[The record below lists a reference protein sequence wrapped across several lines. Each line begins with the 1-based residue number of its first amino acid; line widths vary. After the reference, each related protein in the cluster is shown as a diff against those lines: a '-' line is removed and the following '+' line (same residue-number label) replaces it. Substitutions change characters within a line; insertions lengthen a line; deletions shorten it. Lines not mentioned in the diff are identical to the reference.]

1 MSGLAGRFFVGR
13 PRPTEA
19 ERDQLA
25 RSFAGVNREPSSYV
39 DDDVELFVAG
49 RFDAHG
55 GVRSFGELVIGER
68 YVVAL
73 EGYLLNVDEL
83 QGGAER
89 AGQGMT
95 RAERVLA
102 LYLSRGETIFERFN
116 GGYSLVIWDRAD
128 RAAVIVTCK
137 FGQRTLYSRPA
148 GGGLAFASD
157 LHALRRISG
166 APFELD
172 PATIGMGLLYG
183 GVQGRAT
190 TLRGVTKVLPG
201 TILTLKENAV
211 AERLAV
217 DVPRPGA
224 SAERRNRAFYVE
236 QLDAAMRQ
244 AAVRL
249 AGVAR
254 THAVMLGSGV
264 DSSLVASYALPAM
277 PELVALTQKMPGD
290 DDESGEAAKIAGAL
304 GMPQTVVPYVPRPS
318 GLLEEV
324 AAFVRIAEEPAYWNQ
339 LGPPLLRLLGSV
351 AEPPEAFLT
360 GAEGD
365 FLFIFR
371 SGRRPSASQ
380 VVKDGIFW
388 PVASF
393 TARRLINRVTRHTY
407 VVGTDFDLLD
417 RRFMRQHIAVDC
429 TAYEGIEGHFDPSY
443 PHLADGPNAQRH
455 FINNGWQN
463 VRIIGQFGQNIG
475 AEVLFPY
482 MDDDVVSCVLSLPDE
497 LKINKGLLRILL
509 AQSLPG
515 VAVTSRKR
523 GYWAH
528 TIKWHYDLR
537 ALDEVLGL
545 MLEPRTLERG
555 VYDSRA
561 IEALVDTYARRT
573 ATGRDHPVLWQLL
586 LFEMFCREF
595 IDRPRTEP

>member
-1 MSGLAGRFFVGR
+1 R
-13 PRPTEA
+13 
-19 ERDQLA
+19 
-25 RSFAGVNREPSSYV
+25 VN
-39 DDDVELFVAG
+39 
-49 RFDAHG
+49 
-55 GVRSFGELVIGER
+55 
-68 YVVAL
+68 
-73 EGYLLNVDEL
+73 
-83 QGGAER
+83 
-89 AGQGMT
+89 
-95 RAERVLA
+95 
-102 LYLSRGETIFERFN
+102 
-116 GGYSLVIWDRAD
+116 
-128 RAAVIVTCK
+128 RAAVIATCK
-137 FGQRTLYSRPA
+137 FGQRTLYSRSL

-157 LHALRRISG
+157 LQALRRISN

-183 GVQGRAT
+183 GVAGRAT

-201 TILTLKENAV
+201 TSITLEAGRV
-211 AERLAV
+211 AERLAA
-217 DVPRPGA
+217 DIPRPGA
-224 SAERRNRAFYVE
+224 STERRNREFYVE

-249 AGVAR
+249 AGVGR

-264 DSSLVASYALPAM
+264 DSSLVAAYARPAM
-277 PELVALTQKMPGD
+277 RDLVALTQQMPGD
-290 DDESGEAAKIAGAL
+290 DDESSEAAAIAGAL
-304 GMPQTVVPYVPRPS
+304 GIPQTVVPYGPRPQ
-318 GLLEEV
+318 GLVDEV

-339 LGPPLLRLLGSV
+339 LGPPLLRLLDSV
-351 AEPPEAFLT
+351 AEPPESFLT

-371 SGRRPSASQ
+371 SGRRPSVAQ

-388 PVASF
+388 PVASY

-417 RRFMRQHIAVDC
+417 RRFMRQHLAVDC
-429 TAYEGIEGHFDPSY
+429 TPYEGIAGHFDPSY
-443 PHLADGPNAQRH
+443 PHLAAGPNAQRH

-463 VRIIGQFGQNIG
+463 VRIIGQFGQNVG

-509 AQSLPG
+509 ARTLPRG
-515 VAVTSRKR
+515 AVTSRKR

-528 TIKWHYDLR
+528 TIRWHYELGG
-537 ALDEVLGL
+537 LDEVLGL

-555 VYDSRA
+555 VFEPRA
-561 IEALVDTYARRT
+561 IEALVGTYARRA

-586 LFEMFCREF
+586 VFELFCREF
-595 IDRPRTEP
+595 IDRPHSEP